1 MLLCLLIICTAIS
14 TAHTPTPPNRAP
26 LPTTAP
32 QASYMVL
39 DQGISP
45 VTFSVGN
52 TMKRVAV
59 VVSSILFFRNPVS
72 TLNWVGSMIALLGT
86 GLYSLAKQRASDEAK
101 AAKQAKAA

>member
-1 MLLCLLIICTAIS
+1 M
-14 TAHTPTPPNRAP
+14 PTPPNCARLPAP
-26 LPTTAP
+26 AP